1 MYGRNDDCWCG
12 SGKKWKKCHYPEMKE
27 KKATPF
33 FSELA
38 ESYKKKWGII
48 LKTPEQIEGI
58 RKASHLTAAILDI
71 VAEAAREGVTTN
83 QLDTLAYTKILE
95 AGGIPASLHYGSP
108 PFPKS
113 ICTSRNEVICH
124 GIPDDVPLRQ
134 GDIVNIDVAV
144 ILDGYFGDCSK
155 MVAIGPVSAD
165 KKLVFDVSL
174 ACLKKSTEVVRPGAF
189 LSDIG
194 DVIQAI
200 ADKAGCSVVTQ
211 FVGHGV
217 GIKYHESPQVPHFE
231 NGLKIPFAPGMI
243 FTIEPMINAGT
254 SQAVIDRKDKW
265 TARTQ
270 DGKPSA
276 QWEYELLVTDSGVE
290 ILTPWKETSCRAS

>member
-12 SGKKWKKCHYPEMKE
+12 SGKKWKKCHYPAKE
-27 KKATPF
+27 DDIPRRPF
-33 FSELA
+33 ADIA
-38 ESYKKKWGII
+38 EEYLKKWRIT

-58 RKASHLTAAILDI
+58 RKASHLTAKILDE
-71 VAEAAREGVTTN
+71 VAETAREGVTTN
-83 QLDTLAYTKILE
+83 ELNELAYLKIIE

-113 ICTSRNEVICH
+113 ICTSLNEVICH
-124 GIPDDVPLRQ
+124 GIPDDIPLKK

-155 MVAIGPVSAD
+155 MVAIGSVAPD

-174 ACLKKSTEVVRPGAF
+174 ECLKKSTAVVRPGAF

-194 DVIQAI
+194 EVIQDI
-200 ADKAGCSVVTQ
+200 ASKAGCSVVHQ

-217 GIKYHESPQVPHFE
+217 GLKYHEAPQVPHFK
-231 NGLKIPFAPGMI
+231 NNLKIPFTPGMV
-243 FTIEPMINAGT
+243 FTIEPMINAGCAEA
-254 SQAVIDRKDKW
+254 SIDRKDKW
-265 TARTQ
+265 TARTI

-276 QWEYELLVTDSGVE
+276 QWEYELLVTESGVE
-290 ILTPWKETSCRAS
+290 ILTPWKETSCFS